1 VSPNRASGGGA
12 VGVSGCSLCGDKGM
26 VRVRYESGDTD
37 DLAICRCPVGV
48 RMRTTQNAGRE
59 TGYALWE
66 VWASREQIDPDRI
79 FLIEDLMPELVI
91 PESAVVASRESALLN
106 ASRKKPRL

>member
-1 VSPNRASGGGA
+1 M
-12 VGVSGCSLCGDKGM
+12 SGCGLCGDKGI
-26 VRVRYESGDTD
+26 VRVRYESGEPD
-37 DLAICRCPVGV
+37 DFAVCRCAVGI

-66 VWASREQIDPDRI
+66 VWASREQVDPERI
-79 FLIEDLMPELVI
+79 FLIEDVLPEL
-91 PESAVVASRESALLN
+91 AVPSELKLVAARESALLN